1 MNVPLAELFL
11 IDFGLVG
18 LLPLLFFRRDGRFNA
33 KWWLTAAPF
42 FLCAL
47 LLVLALAGALR
58 PWLDPASAA
67 AQTLA
72 LVATVFAA
80 ASIGLVAL
88 AVGSH
93 EQRVSLWHQTVI
105 PDALIKRKAYR
116 HVRHP
121 FYLALHVR
129 VRRYLPVAAASTG
142 VGHRGIRVRLHA
154 RDRACRG
161 TAIARIAARRRIRRL
176 HGSHRPL
183 PAALAGPRVTDVYLH
198 DIGLALGED
207 TRRLEDSA
215 RAGLLVSR
223 PDALRAAGFDQH
235 WLARPGTTALDLAG
249 SALEKIAAALVD
261 IDVVIHS
268 TALPGNA
275 CADGSEAYSESR
287 DVRHLMDFPASR
299 LQARFGLDR
308 AQLFGLAQQACT
320 GLLGSVR
327 MGRALL
333 ASEPELRRVLCVTA
347 DRFPEGALYE
357 QAFNLISDGA
367 SACVLSR
374 EPRGFRVLATHQI
387 SNGALVLA
395 SAEETAGAFFPY
407 MHRLV
412 TQVLAKAGM
421 TPPELDWLVT
431 QNTDHKAW
439 LVLASL
445 LGMGPARFYSPTLPT
460 LGHVVSSDCL
470 ANLAALEADPRLQ
483 PGARVLLAMA
493 GYGSHWQAV
502 LLERV

>member
-1 MNVPLAELFL
+1 MSNVF
-11 IDFGLVG
+11 
-18 LLPLLFFRRDGRFNA
+18 
-33 KWWLTAAPF
+33 
-42 FLCAL
+42 
-47 LLVLALAGALR
+47 
-58 PWLDPASAA
+58 
-67 AQTLA
+67 
-72 LVATVFAA
+72 
-80 ASIGLVAL
+80 
-88 AVGSH
+88 
-93 EQRVSLWHQTVI
+93 
-105 PDALIKRKAYR
+105 
-116 HVRHP
+116 
-121 FYLALHVR
+121 
-129 VRRYLPVAAASTG
+129 
-142 VGHRGIRVRLHA
+142 
-154 RDRACRG
+154 
-161 TAIARIAARRRIRRL
+161 
-176 HGSHRPL
+176 
-183 PAALAGPRVTDVYLH
+183 LH
-198 DIGLALGED
+198 DIGIALGEECY
-207 TRRLEDSA
+207 RLEDSA

-223 PDALRAAGFDQH
+223 PEALRAAGFDQH
-235 WLARPGTTALDLAG
+235 WLARSGTTALDLAG

-261 IDVVIHS
+261 IDGLIHS
-268 TALPGNA
+268 TALPGNG
-275 CADGSEAYSESR
+275 CADGGLAYAESR

-299 LQARFGLDR
+299 LQARFGLDH

-333 ASEPELRRVLCVTA
+333 SSELELRRVLCVTA

-374 EPRGFRVLATHQI
+374 EPRGFRVLAAHQI

-395 SAEETAGAFFPY
+395 SAEQTAGAFFPY

-431 QNTDHKAW
+431 QNTDRKAW

-445 LGMGPARFYSPTLPT
+445 LGMDPGRFYSPTLPT

-470 ANLAALEADPRLQ
+470 ANLAALEADPILK
-483 PGARVLLAMA
+483 PGARVLVAMA